1 MTNHDRG
8 KRAHQGQRSNDST
21 GNNPPRGQAAPSAS
35 SLPRRRYEV
44 VDCMGSSR
52 YRVVDSRGRWR
63 IPGQVGILRED
74 RSMELLQRHAGLDA
88 QLFIENLAQ
97 SVIRR
102 ERVALP
108 PTPVK
113 RKHPL
118 RL

>member
-1 MTNHDRG
+1 
-8 KRAHQGQRSNDST
+8 
-21 GNNPPRGQAAPSAS
+21 
-35 SLPRRRYEV
+35 
-44 VDCMGSSR
+44 
-52 YRVVDSRGRWR
+52 
-63 IPGQVGILRED
+63 
-74 RSMELLQRHAGLDA
+74 MELLQWHAGLDA

-118 RL
+118 RLKPFAEWVSTDELIEFRHDRDVSAQCQIGVDF